1 MKNLKGFDK
10 LIFVVNSLMAFAL
23 LLSYVL
29 PYMAPKQFAYMSVLS
44 LAVPALIVINI
55 LFAIYWLLNV
65 KRQLL
70 LSLLVLVIGYNHVF
84 SLYKFSSSKNV
95 DDTENFSVMNYN
107 VRLFNVFDWIK
118 DENVKQNISSFIAEK
133 QPDILCIQEYRP
145 DNAVNLDGYYKYEE
159 LSGDKVKNGQAIFT
173 KFPIIKSG
181 SIEFPKTSNNA
192 IYADV
197 VKDSDTIRIYNVH
210 LQSLGI
216 DPTVEKLANEDSEN
230 LLKRVS
236 STFKMQQF
244 QTELFL
250 MHKKQCPYKMII
262 CGDLNNTPY
271 SYVYKEI
278 KGNLK
283 DAFKEAGNGFGRTFD
298 FKFFPVRIDFVLVD
312 DSFKVNSFKTY
323 DVQLSD
329 HYPIMAKVKLEK

>member
-1 MKNLKGFDK
+1 MKNLKGFGK

-29 PYMAPKQFAYMSVLS
+29 PYMAPKQFAFLSVLS
-44 LAVPALIVINI
+44 LAVPALIIINI
-55 LFAIYWLLNV
+55 LFAVYWLLNV
-65 KRQLL
+65 KRQLI
-70 LSLLVLVIGYNHVF
+70 LSLLVLAIGYNHVF

-95 DDTENFSVMNYN
+95 DDSQNISIMNYN

-118 DENVKQNISSFIAEK
+118 DPNVKQGISNFITEK

-145 DNAVNLDGYYKYEE
+145 DAKVKLEGYYKYEE
-159 LSGDKVKNGQAIFT
+159 LSGNKVKNGQAIFT

-181 SIEFPKTSNNA
+181 SIEFPETSNNA
-192 IYADV
+192 IFADV
-197 VKDSDTIRIYNVH
+197 VRGIDTIRVYNVH

-216 DPTVEKLANEDSEN
+216 DPTVEKLKKEDSEN

-236 STFKMQQF
+236 STFEMQQL

-250 MHKKQCPYKMII
+250 KHKKQCPYKMII
-262 CGDLNNTPY
+262 CGDFNNTAY

-283 DAFKEAGNGFGRTFD
+283 DAFKQAGNGFGRTFD

-312 DSFKVNSFKTY
+312 ERFEVNSFKTY
-323 DVQLSD
+323 DVKLSD
-329 HYPIMAKVKLEK
+329 HYPVMAKVKLEN

>member
-1 MKNLKGFDK
+1 MKNLKGFGK

-29 PYMAPKQFAYMSVLS
+29 PYMAPKQFAFLSVLS
-44 LAVPALIVINI
+44 LAVPALIIINI
-55 LFAIYWLLNV
+55 LFAVYWLLNV
-65 KRQLL
+65 KRQLI
-70 LSLLVLVIGYNHVF
+70 LSLLVLAIGYNHVF

-95 DDTENFSVMNYN
+95 DDSQNISIMNYN

-118 DENVKQNISSFIAEK
+118 DPNVKQGISNFITEK

-145 DNAVNLDGYYKYEE
+145 DAKVKLEGYYKYEE
-159 LSGDKVKNGQAIFT
+159 LSGNKVKNGQAIFT

-181 SIEFPKTSNNA
+181 SIEFPETSNNA
-192 IYADV
+192 IFADV
-197 VKDSDTIRIYNVH
+197 VRGIDTIRVYNVH

-216 DPTVEKLANEDSEN
+216 DPTVEKLKKEDSEN

-250 MHKKQCPYKMII
+250 KHKKQCPYKMII
-262 CGDLNNTPY
+262 CGDFNNTAY

-283 DAFKEAGNGFGRTFD
+283 DAFKQAGNGFGRTFD

-312 DSFKVNSFKTY
+312 ERFEVNSFKTY
-323 DVQLSD
+323 DVKLSD
-329 HYPIMAKVKLEK
+329 HYPVMAKVKLEN

>member
-29 PYMAPKQFAYMSVLS
+29 PFMAPKQFAFLSVLS
-44 LAVPALIVINI
+44 LAVPALIIINI
-55 LFAIYWLLNV
+55 LFAVYWLLNI
-65 KRQLL
+65 KRQIM
-70 LSLLVLVIGYNHVF
+70 LSLFVLAIGYNHVF

-95 DDTENFSVMNYN
+95 DDNENLSVMNYN
-107 VRLFNVFDWIK
+107 VRLFNVFEWIK
-118 DENVKQNISSFIAEK
+118 GTNVKLDVSNFIAEK

-145 DNAVNLDGYYKYEE
+145 DAEVDLEGYYKYEE
-159 LSGDKVKNGQAIFT
+159 LSGNKVKNGQAIFT

-181 SIEFPKTSNNA
+181 SIEFPNTSNNA
-192 IYADV
+192 IFADV
-197 VKDSDTIRIYNVH
+197 VKGSDTIRIYNVH

-216 DPTVEKLANEDSEN
+216 DPTVEKLKNEDSEN
-230 LLKRVS
+230 LFKRVS

-244 QTELFL
+244 QAELFL
-250 MHKKQCPYKMII
+250 KHKKQCPYKMII
-262 CGDLNNTPY
+262 CGDFNNTAY

-312 DSFKVNSFKTY
+312 NSFKVNSFKTY
-323 DVQLSD
+323 DVKLSD
-329 HYPIMAKVKLEK
+329 HYPVMAKLKLEN

>member
-1 MKNLKGFDK
+1 MKKLRGFDK

-29 PYMAPKQFAYMSVLS
+29 PFMAPKQFAFLSVLS
-44 LAVPALIVINI
+44 LAVPALIIINI
-55 LFAIYWLLNV
+55 LFGVYWLLNV

-70 LSLLVLVIGYNHVF
+70 LSLFVLAIGYTHVF

-95 DDTENFSVMNYN
+95 DDSQNISVMNYN

-118 DENVKQNISSFIAEK
+118 DQNVKQDISNFIAEK

-145 DNAVNLDGYYKYEE
+145 DAEVKLEGYFKYEE
-159 LSGDKVKNGQAIFT
+159 LSGKQVKNGQAIFT
-173 KFPIIKSG
+173 KFPIVNSG
-181 SIEFPKTSNNA
+181 SIEFPNTSNNA
-192 IYADV
+192 IFADV
-197 VKDSDTIRIYNVH
+197 VKGADTIRIYNVH

-216 DPTVEKLANEDSEN
+216 DPTVEKLKNEDSEN

-250 MHKKQCPYKMII
+250 KHKKDCPYKMII
-262 CGDLNNTPY
+262 CGDFNNTPY

-278 KGNLK
+278 KGDLK
-283 DAFKEAGNGFGRTFD
+283 DAFKQAGNGFGRTFD

-312 DSFKVNSFKTY
+312 EGFKVNSFKTF
-323 DVQLSD
+323 DIKLSD
-329 HYPIMAKVKLEK
+329 HYPVMAKVKLEK

>member
-29 PYMAPKQFAYMSVLS
+29 PYMAPKQFAFLSVLS
-44 LAVPALIVINI
+44 LAVPALIIVNI
-55 LFAIYWLLNV
+55 LFAVYWLLNV
-65 KRQLL
+65 KRQLI

-95 DDTENFSVMNYN
+95 DDSENISVMNYN

-118 DENVKQNISSFIAEK
+118 DTNVKQDISNFIAEK
-133 QPDILCIQEYRP
+133 QPDILCMQEYRP
-145 DNAVNLDGYYKYEE
+145 DTEVNLEGYFKYEE
-159 LSGDKVKNGQAIFT
+159 LSGKQVKNGQAILT
-173 KFPIIKSG
+173 KFPIINSG
-181 SIEFPKTSNNA
+181 SIEFPDTSNNA
-192 IYADV
+192 IFADI
-197 VKDSDTIRIYNVH
+197 VKGADTIRIYNVH

-216 DPTVEKLANEDSEN
+216 DPAMEKLKEENSEN
-230 LLKRVS
+230 LLKRIS

-250 MHKKQCPYKMII
+250 KHKKQCPYKMII
-262 CGDLNNTPY
+262 CGDFNNTAY

-283 DAFKEAGNGFGRTFD
+283 DAFKQAGNGFGRTFD

-312 DSFKVNSFKTY
+312 EGFKVNSFKTY
-323 DVQLSD
+323 DVKLSD
-329 HYPIMAKVKLEK
+329 HYPVMAKVKLEK

>member
-10 LIFVVNSLMAFAL
+10 LIFVINSLMAFAL

-29 PYMAPKQFAYMSVLS
+29 PYMAPNQFAFLSVLS
-44 LAVPALIVINI
+44 LAVPALIIINI
-55 LFAIYWLLNV
+55 LFAVYWLLNV

-70 LSLLVLVIGYNHVF
+70 LSLLVLVIGYNYVF
-84 SLYKFSSSKNV
+84 SLYKFSSSKKV
-95 DDTENFSVMNYN
+95 DDSQNISIMNYN

-118 DENVKQNISSFIAEK
+118 DTNVKQDISDFIAEK

-145 DNAVNLDGYYKYEE
+145 DDKINLEGYFKYVK
-159 LSGDKVKNGQAIFT
+159 LSGKKVKNGQAIFT
-173 KFPIIKSG
+173 KFPIINSG
-181 SIEFPKTSNNA
+181 SIEFPNTSNNA

-197 VKDSDTIRIYNVH
+197 IKGSDTIRIYNVH

-230 LLKRVS
+230 LFNGIS

-250 MHKKQCPYKMII
+250 KHKKLCSYKMII
-262 CGDLNNTPY
+262 CGDLNNTAY

-283 DAFKEAGNGFGRTFD
+283 DAFKDAGNGFGRTFD

-312 DSFKVNSFKTY
+312 KDFEVNSFKTY
-323 DVQLSD
+323 DVKLSD
-329 HYPIMAKVKLEK
+329 HYPIMAKVKLED